1 MVEKVGEANSRGAW
15 CASLSCLDVSPVG
28 RGSTVS
34 FKQRGEV
41 ERSLE
46 GARPAM
52 KRLYHK
58 LDKGEERRWSRKCCG
73 GGVNRN

>member
-1 MVEKVGEANSRGAW
+1 MLACAVWMFRLLAEGALPVLSR
-15 CASLSCLDVSPVG
+15 
-28 RGSTVS
+28 
-34 FKQRGEV
+34 EV

-58 LDKGEERRWSRKCCG
+58 LDKEEERRWSRKCCG